1 MIVIVVVLFSVN
13 LLFFV
18 LAQKAKIS
26 SNFEKDTVQQKIFSI
41 ENELHESRITELE
54 AKKQKILVQNEEKR
68 LYVIAK
74 SLQIIKWI
82 VFSTSIVFLS
92 FSLFNL

>member
-18 LAQKAKIS
+18 LAQRAKIS

-41 ENELHESRITELE
+41 ENELHESRITDEL
-54 AKKQKILVQNEEKR
+54 KR
-68 LYVIAK
+68 DKHKNSVCIFA
-74 SLQIIKWI
+74 
-82 VFSTSIVFLS
+82 
-92 FSLFNL
+92 